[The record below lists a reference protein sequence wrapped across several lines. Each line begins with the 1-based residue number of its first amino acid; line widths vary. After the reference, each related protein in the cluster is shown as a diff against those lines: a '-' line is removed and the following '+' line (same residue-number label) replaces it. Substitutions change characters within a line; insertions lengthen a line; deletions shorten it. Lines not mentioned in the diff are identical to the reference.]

1 MADMTLPSKLNTI
14 PRLKC
19 ELLEPTAEEA
29 ELGLRNTPGQFN
41 RGQIQQVERNH
52 TCYFETVLLS
62 VCYFPYEDQ
71 YVAHIVFR
79 SRFFYTGDSRMKR
92 AVICVEFSTPD
103 GDISR
108 FPQVKTVVSPRL
120 NTELPVSPSGDV
132 KLALGDQ
139 TISFNT
145 TARRNMSVD
154 RVHNVKIQGG
164 SRPHA
169 SDSQIKNRAV
179 WIIEEDSTMKAG
191 IPHLFHGSLIVSCN
205 SPFQMRLEV
214 EVTQGLREAA
224 EDFIRKMFQ
233 EGDDP
238 VLFDPS
244 VPLDPSGFGSQDMGE
259 NLDNLA
265 RIPLSRFVNLSDPGA
280 A

>member
-1 MADMTLPSKLNTI
+1 MALPSKLNAV

-19 ELLEPTAEEA
+19 EFLEPTAAEV
-29 ELGLRNTPGQFN
+29 ELGLQNTPGQVN
-41 RGQIQQVERNH
+41 RFQMQQVERNH

-79 SRFFYTGDSRMKR
+79 SRFFYSGDSRMKR
-92 AVICVEFSTPD
+92 AVICMEFSTPD

-108 FPQVKTVVSPRL
+108 FSQVKTVVSPRL

-132 KLALGDQ
+132 KLTLGDQ

-145 TARRNMSVD
+145 TARRNMSID
-154 RVHNVKIQGG
+154 GVHNVKIQGG

-179 WIIEEDSTMKAG
+179 WIIEEDSIMKAG
-191 IPHLFHGSLIVSCN
+191 IPHLFHGSLVVSCN

-214 EVTQGLREAA
+214 EVTQGIREAA
-224 EDFIRKMFQ
+224 WDFIRKTFQ
-233 EGDDP
+233 EADDP
-238 VLFDPS
+238 VIFDPS

-259 NLDNLA
+259 NLDNLT
-265 RIPLSRFVNLSDPGA
+265 RTPLNRFVNLSDPGA